1 MGVAY
6 DRSQPDTTTSLP
18 HYLAFCGAGH
28 FVVDFASALTVVS
41 LSSLSWAEDSNYY
54 TLVILYNLVAFGSQ
68 PLWGWLIDQRTIFRE
83 GMTAGVLLV
92 GVGAAAAVLAPVA
105 AVLLLGCGNALFH
118 VGAGALV
125 YRAAPGRASGQ
136 GLFVAPGGLGLL
148 VGIMLGSQGAV
159 HPLWLVPLLIG
170 TALLLYRLVPVAET
184 AALPEQKRVEG
195 WWMLLTVLV
204 LLLSVVA
211 IRSFT
216 GFALPIPWKGAGN
229 GVLLLALSS
238 FAGKASGGLLADRFG
253 WRSLCGVMLI
263 SAAVMGISC
272 QAYLLAACIGVFCV
286 QTTTGVT
293 LAFIQTLFPGRPAFA
308 FGLPCIALLIGA
320 LPFLL
325 PQPVGRIHPGL
336 VAVISFCSMIA
347 ITGALTMRR
356 SDVICRG

>member
-1 MGVAY
+1 MEEA
-6 DRSQPDTTTSLP
+6 QPQSDKSMATRLASC
-18 HYLAFCGAGH
+18 LAFCGAGH
-28 FVVDFASALTVVS
+28 FFVDFACALTVVS
-41 LSSLSWAEDSNYY
+41 LSSLSWVEDSNYY

-68 PLWGWLIDQRTIFRE
+68 PLWGWIIDQRAIFRE
-83 GMTAGVLLV
+83 GMTAGILLI
-92 GVGAAAAVLAPVA
+92 GVGAAAAVLAPVVA
-105 AVLLLGCGNALFH
+105 ILFLGCGNALFH

-125 YRAAPGRASGQ
+125 YEAAPGRASSQ

-148 VGIMLGSQGAV
+148 VGIMLGSRGAV

-170 TALLLYRLVPVAET
+170 TALFLYRLVPVAET

-216 GFALPIPWKGAGN
+216 GFALPIPWKGVGN
-229 GVLLLALSS
+229 GVIFLALAS
-238 FAGKASGGLLADRFG
+238 FAGKASGGFLAERYG
-253 WRSLCGVMLI
+253 WRPLCGTMLI
-263 SAAVMGISC
+263 IAAVMGVGHND
-272 QAYLLAACIGVFCV
+272 YLLAACIGVFCL

-293 LAFIQTLFPGRPAFA
+293 LAGVQTLFPGRPAFS

-325 PQPVGRIHPGL
+325 PAPVGRIHPSL
-336 VAVISFCSMIA
+336 VAVISFCGMIA
-347 ITGALTMRR
+347 ITGALTIRDKGVM
-356 SDVICRG
+356 